1 MITTFDAQAEYA
13 HRRYPMKKI
22 VMLALLFI
30 PVAGMA
36 EEKGITNL
44 TAHNIFDNRTSLGL
58 TPRMQHRLLS
68 NMRAQMA
75 ATQAIIGQLA
85 DGRFDRAAR
94 TARTKLGM
102 SEDLKRIY
110 DASENEDFKK
120 LGLDANASAYELA
133 NTLQTKDL
141 KKSLQ
146 ALRDTTS
153 YCVQCHKKF
162 RQ

>member
-1 MITTFDAQAEYA
+1 
-13 HRRYPMKKI
+13 MKKI
-22 VMLALLFI
+22 MMLALLLI

-36 EEKGITNL
+36 EEKGITDL
-44 TAHNIFDNRTSLGL
+44 KAHNIFDTRMTLGL

-75 ATQAIIGQLA
+75 ATQVIIGQLA

-102 SEDLKRIY
+102 SEDLKQIY
-110 DASENEDFKK
+110 DASENEDFRK
-120 LGLDANASAYELA
+120 LGLDANASAEELA
-133 NTLQTKDL
+133 NTLQTTDL

-153 YCVQCHKKF
+153 YCVQCHERF

>member
-1 MITTFDAQAEYA
+1 
-13 HRRYPMKKI
+13 MKKI
-22 VMLALLFI
+22 VMLALLLI

-36 EEKGITNL
+36 EEQGITNL
-44 TAHNIFDNRTSLGL
+44 TAHNIFDDRTSLGL
-58 TPRMQHRLLS
+58 APRMQHRLLS
-68 NMRAQMA
+68 NMRMQMA

-85 DGRFDRAAR
+85 DGRFDRAAK

-102 SEDLKRIY
+102 SEDLKQIY
-110 DASENEDFKK
+110 DASGNEDLIK
-120 LGLDANASAYELA
+120 LGLDANASAEELA

-141 KKSLQ
+141 KKSLL

-153 YCVQCHKKF
+153 YCVQCHKRF

>member
-1 MITTFDAQAEYA
+1 
-13 HRRYPMKKI
+13 MKKI
-22 VMLALLFI
+22 AMLVLLLI

-36 EEKGITNL
+36 EEEGITNL
-44 TAHNIFDNRTSLGL
+44 TAHNIFDNRATLGL

-68 NMRAQMA
+68 NMRGQMA
-75 ATQAIIGQLA
+75 ATQAIIGLLA
-85 DGRFDRAAR
+85 DERFDRAST
-94 TARTKLGM
+94 TAQAKLGM
-102 SEDLKRIY
+102 TEDLKKIY
-110 DASENEDFKK
+110 DMSKNEDFRK
-120 LGLDANASAYELA
+120 LGLAAHASADELA

-146 ALRDTTS
+146 ALRNTMS

>member
-1 MITTFDAQAEYA
+1 
-13 HRRYPMKKI
+13 MKKI
-22 VMLALLFI
+22 VMLALLLI

-36 EEKGITNL
+36 EEKGITDL
-44 TAHNIFDNRTSLGL
+44 KAHNIFDTRTTLGL
-58 TPRMQHRLLS
+58 SPRMQHRLLS
-68 NMRAQMA
+68 NMRTQMA

-102 SEDLKRIY
+102 SEDLKQIY
-110 DASENEDFKK
+110 DASENEDFRK
-120 LGLDANASAYELA
+120 LGLDANASAEELA
-133 NTLQTKDL
+133 NTLQTTDL

>member
-1 MITTFDAQAEYA
+1 
-13 HRRYPMKKI
+13 
-22 VMLALLFI
+22 
-30 PVAGMA
+30 
-36 EEKGITNL
+36 
-44 TAHNIFDNRTSLGL
+44 
-58 TPRMQHRLLS
+58 MQHRLLS
-68 NMRAQMA
+68 NMRMQMA

-102 SEDLKRIY
+102 SEDLKQIY
-110 DASENEDFKK
+110 DASENEDFRK
-120 LGLDANASAYELA
+120 LGLDANASAEELA
-133 NTLQTKDL
+133 NTLQTTDL

-153 YCVQCHKKF
+153 YCVQCHKRF

>member
-1 MITTFDAQAEYA
+1 
-13 HRRYPMKKI
+13 MKKI
-22 VMLALLFI
+22 VLLALLLI
-30 PVAGMA
+30 PVAGMT
-36 EEKGITNL
+36 EEQGITNL
-44 TAHNIFDNRTSLGL
+44 TAHDIFDNRTSLGL

-68 NMRAQMA
+68 NMRMQMA

-85 DGRFDRAAR
+85 DGRFDRAAK

-102 SEDLKRIY
+102 SEDLKQIY
-110 DASENEDFKK
+110 DASGNEDLKK
-120 LGLDANASAYELA
+120 LGLDANASAEELA

-141 KKSLQ
+141 KRSLQ

-153 YCVQCHKKF
+153 YCVQCHKRF